1 MNHSLKPIWLVL
13 IITISSIACFAQ
25 KGGKHTK
32 QIVKYAD
39 TCSKHNDFKYVQSKY
54 DTLIPCMNG
63 LFITYDTFDYR
74 QYYHLLGMD
83 SFVVKEEEAAKLS
96 VNNYATEY
104 LFGDFRINCKK
115 WGLIDSTN
123 RVIIPFICDGIAQTG
138 QDSGVFSLYKFSF
151 SLNTG
156 IPRYSYNGYYY
167 QFNKKGE
174 FVNSLNPFEITV
186 VFISDFH
193 NTNFVISQGPG
204 FYLPDSYR
212 KNERK

>member
-1 MNHSLKPIWLVL
+1 
-13 IITISSIACFAQ
+13 
-25 KGGKHTK
+25 
-32 QIVKYAD
+32 
-39 TCSKHNDFKYVQSKY
+39 
-54 DTLIPCMNG
+54 
-63 LFITYDTFDYR
+63 
-74 QYYHLLGMD
+74 MD

-212 KNERK
+212 KNERN